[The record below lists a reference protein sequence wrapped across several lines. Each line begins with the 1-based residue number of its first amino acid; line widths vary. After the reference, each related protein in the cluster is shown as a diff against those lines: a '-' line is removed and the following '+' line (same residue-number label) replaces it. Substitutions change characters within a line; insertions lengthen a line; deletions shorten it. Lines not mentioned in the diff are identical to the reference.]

1 MGINYSAL
9 RPKEWEARIRELEPK
24 LPAKH
29 VQAISVELT
38 KVDQARANLYTV
50 LIDAGVSVCLEGHA
64 ALAESCL
71 GRGYSFALLR
81 SADSVVPALLTRTSG
96 ELLQL
101 LRIVV

>member
-9 RPKEWEARIRELEPK
+9 RAKEWEARIRELEPK

-50 LIDAGVSVCLEGHA
+50 VIDAGLDHETFEAKVR
-64 ALAESCL
+64 AL
-71 GRGYSFALLR
+71 
-81 SADSVVPALLTRTSG
+81 
-96 ELLQL
+96 
-101 LRIVV
+101 